1 MLNGGALVVELL
13 LRRRQLREVLVGD
26 VHLDSA
32 IDLLL
37 ARVLLDALNLE
48 RRLLRRLLGRRH
60 LLLLRVLTES
70 RKIYGKPDFE
80 MKVAARRAY
89 AYTYGNELPPRHKL

>member
-1 MLNGGALVVELL
+1 MLA
-13 LRRRQLREVLVGD
+13 GD

-37 ARVLLDALNLE
+37 ARVLLDALNLVIE
-48 RRLLRRLLGRRH
+48 RLLLRRLLGRRH

-89 AYTYGNELPPRHKL
+89 MHTHTENELPPRHKL